1 MTLKLVGSGIYL
13 PEKIVHNDQLPKSL
27 ETSHEWIF
35 QRTGICQRHISSD
48 LETCAFMATA
58 ASKEALKNAG
68 LTPADLDLII
78 VASTTQDMTFPSVA
92 CVVQNALGCRPIP
105 AFDLQAVC
113 AGFVFAISVA
123 DSLSRNSGY
132 KNVLLI
138 GVERMSLILDWQDR
152 STCVLFGDGAGAA
165 IFSQNL
171 SDNLDSNLLYSDG
184 SFKDILYTTG
194 GLAKSGEQNAICMN
208 GREVFKHGVQKMAEV
223 ALELLEKNGL
233 TSDDIAYFVAHQANV
248 RIIDAI
254 AQRMGVES
262 SKVVKTTDKHANC
275 SAASIPLAL
284 DHLIKTRNTSKGELV
299 LTVGF
304 GAGASWGANLIRI

>member
-13 PEKIVHNDQLPKSL
+13 PEKIVHNDQLPESL
-27 ETSHEWIF
+27 DTSHEWIF

-48 LETCAFMATA
+48 LETCAFMATI
-58 ASKEALKNAG
+58 ASKNALEQSG
-68 LTPADLDLII
+68 LTAADLDLII
-78 VASTTQDMTFPSVA
+78 VASTTQDVTFPSVA
-92 CVVQNALGCRPIP
+92 CLVQNSLGCKVIP

-123 DSLSRNSGY
+123 DSLSKNSGY

-165 IFSQNL
+165 IFRQEP
-171 SDNLDSNLLYSDG
+171 SDNLDSSLLYSDG

-194 GLAKSGEQNAICMN
+194 GIAKIGEPNTICMN

-233 TSDDIAYFVAHQANV
+233 TSNDIAYFVAHQANV
-248 RIIDAI
+248 RMIDAI
-254 AQRMGVES
+254 AQRMGIEEN
-262 SKVVKTTDKHANC
+262 KVVKTTDKHANC

-284 DHLIKTRNTSKGELV
+284 NHLVNTKNVNKGDLV

-304 GAGASWGANLIRI
+304 GAGASWGANLIKI